1 MGEHV
6 LFGVVTV
13 IVGLSLIPLGRG
25 ALRSWLTLRGLA
37 RWRAAV
43 RRLRVGDFAELR
55 PGFAALRG
63 RIEPIDPIRSSWSER
78 EGVYLAYVTSRWEN
92 VPTMAGVTGGQWVV
106 EARDEVAAPFE
117 LNDGGTTILVEPERA
132 AIFAPTAAFERS
144 VPTRARCV
152 EQLLERGQDVIVI
165 GDVAQVGGLAASGTY
180 RGHGFR
186 TVVRAPAKASLLIAT
201 PDQLKSALRG
211 RRAGA
216 WLRLLPFVL
225 VFFAAVLA
233 LGNALPARQISLPV
247 AHPRAGKAAMIG
259 SPFLS
264 ASWAHAS
271 DGQSL
276 GEGRLRVTTLG
287 WNLAGRSRFS
297 ALVRREL
304 SRRGAFGIVGQPR
317 RSRWLLIFDVIEVSG
332 VVLRRAR

>member
-1 MGEHV
+1 MGDQV
-6 LFGVVTV
+6 LFVVVAV

-25 ALRSWLTLRGLA
+25 ALRAWRTLRDLS
-37 RWRAAV
+37 RWRAAA
-43 RRLRVGDFAELR
+43 RRLRGDGFAELR
-55 PGFAALRG
+55 SGFAALRG
-63 RIEPIDPIRSSWSER
+63 RIEPIDPVRSSWSER

-106 EARDEVAAPFE
+106 EERDEVVAPFE
-117 LNDGGTTILVEPERA
+117 LNDGGATILVEPERA
-132 AIFAPTAAFERS
+132 AIFAPSATFERS
-144 VPTRARCV
+144 VPSRARCV

-186 TVVRAPAKASLLIAT
+186 TVVRAPARASLLIAT

-225 VFFAAVLA
+225 AFLAAVLA
-233 LGNALPARQISLPV
+233 LGNALPARHSSLPM
-247 AHPRAGKAAMIG
+247 ARPRAGKAAMIG

-264 ASWAHAS
+264 ASWAHAP
-271 DGQSL
+271 DGQPL
-276 GEGRLRVTTLG
+276 GQGRLRVTTFG
-287 WNLAGRSRFS
+287 WNVAARARFT
-297 ALVRREL
+297 AFVRREL

-317 RSRWLLIFDVIEVSG
+317 RSRWLLIFDVTEVSG